1 MEYNYIISKFIDQLT
16 NKDSILGIIFYGSS
30 CYHTNNK
37 ESDID
42 LLIVTNNDCNY
53 KGVTYIDDI
62 KIEYFEKNICYLI
75 DKIKNLESSPDR
87 SLISIFK
94 NGHLI
99 YSKNKT
105 MEFLKEEILKKQNY
119 SLKKNKSKYSN
130 TDYDITFFYEQMTL
144 LKPNTNLFNYFY
156 FNLLEAIRKKY
167 HEQNK
172 YSKIPSLKVYELYY
186 NSEYAKDI
194 YCVKL
199 PGQDF
204 IKKYLDLVDSEYNPY
219 KLESL
224 FSLIDYSDE
233 YRMEYSSN
241 CHNKNELV
249 YLSTIINNAVNKSSY
264 YIKTNN
270 PAKRYCYYI
279 TLEKLRRLY
288 CDIHNI
294 NSKENFL
301 ESDYDQTFLELFD
314 LCLNDKNKADNLNS
328 LFDYV
333 TSPLKINYK
342 NYKVY
347 ELS

>member
-1 MEYNYIISKFIDQLT
+1 MEHSYIISKFIKQLT
-16 NKDSILGIIFYGSS
+16 NKDNILGIVFYGSS

-42 LLIVTNNDCNY
+42 LLIVTNNGSNY

-62 KIEYFEKNICYLI
+62 KIEYFEKNIYYLI
-75 DKIKNLESSPDR
+75 DKIKDLESNPDR
-87 SLISIFK
+87 SLVSIFK
-94 NGHLI
+94 NGHPI

-105 MEFLKEEILKKQNY
+105 IEFLKEEILKKQNY
-119 SLKKNKSKYSN
+119 YPKKNKSKYSN
-130 TDYDITFFYEQMTL
+130 ADYDITFFYEQMTL

-172 YSKIPSLKVYELYY
+172 YSKIPSLKVYELYCKT
-186 NSEYAKDI
+186 EYAKEI

-204 IKKYLDLVDSEYNPY
+204 MKQYLDLINNEYNPS
-219 KLESL
+219 KLEFL
-224 FSLIDYSDE
+224 FSLIDHSDDFS
-233 YRMEYSSN
+233 MESFSN
-241 CHNKNELV
+241 KYNKNELD
-249 YLSTIINNAVNKSSY
+249 YHSTIVNNAVNKSSY

-270 PAKRYCYYI
+270 PAKTYCYYI
-279 TLEKLRRLY
+279 TLEKIRNLY

-314 LCLNDKNKADNLNS
+314 LCLNDENKADNLNN
-328 LFDYV
+328 LFNYV